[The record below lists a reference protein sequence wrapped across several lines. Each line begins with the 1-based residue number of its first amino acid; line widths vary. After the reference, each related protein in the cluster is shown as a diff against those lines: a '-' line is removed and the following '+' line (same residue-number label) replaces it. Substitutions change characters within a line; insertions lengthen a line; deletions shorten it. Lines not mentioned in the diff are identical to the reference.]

1 MSCYALN
8 TITMHHYYL
17 VLSISLLTQ
26 FSYFSSSL
34 SNNVCGRILR
44 LVVRSIKSIN
54 RMELPIAADL
64 PVGLSGWGLSDS

>member
-8 TITMHHYYL
+8 TNTMHHYYL
-17 VLSISLLTQ
+17 LLIYLFIFYISCP
-26 FSYFSSSL
+26 L